1 MEIKCRALI
10 YDGRRPQKCIGN
22 PHWLT
27 SKFHSKKFPTSTQ
40 FHTTIWTLISRALMD
55 IFRIYCHQG
64 WTLGRWFP
72 SVRSSL
78 ACMSF
83 RRPVPPRVR
92 VAFKWRLGEESRGLT
107 ASASFIASRL
117 TVVSFPLF
125 EVQIGWA
132 SKSQSQHILSGKVKI
147 KPHSCL
153 KADWTITNYS

>member
-1 MEIKCRALI
+1 MG
-10 YDGRRPQKCIGN
+10 Y
-22 PHWLT
+22 
-27 SKFHSKKFPTSTQ
+27 SKWQNVGET
-40 FHTTIWTLISRALMD
+40 
-55 IFRIYCHQG
+55 
-64 WTLGRWFP
+64 P
-72 SVRSSL
+72 SAASL
-78 ACMSF
+78 
-83 RRPVPPRVR
+83 PPPRVR

-153 KADWTITNYS
+153 KAD